1 MRYPAF
7 LTALWAPV
15 LFSGQVRAA
24 AFERPI
30 PNPQSATAE
39 LWFAAA
45 SVGLLLALAAV
56 HWLVAR
62 R

>member
-1 MRYPAF
+1 MRIFSVFA
-7 LTALWAPV
+7 ALGTSLAVPV
-15 LFSGQVRAA
+15 QALAA
-24 AFERPI
+24 GVQRPI

-39 LWFAAA
+39 FWFFTA
-45 SVGLLLALAAV
+45 SIGLLLALAAV

>member
-1 MRYPAF
+1 MRILSVLA
-7 LTALWAPV
+7 ALWTVLAVPV
-15 LFSGQVRAA
+15 QAVAA
-24 AFERPI
+24 GVQRPI

-39 LWFAAA
+39 FWFLSA

>member
-1 MRYPAF
+1 MRSLLTLAIFLVPA
-7 LTALWAPV
+7 WAY
-15 LFSGQVRAA
+15 AA
-24 AFERPI
+24 GFQRPI

-39 LWFAAA
+39 LWFLAA
-45 SVGLLLALAAV
+45 SVGLLLALGAV

>member
-7 LTALWAPV
+7 FAALWAS
-15 LFSGQVRAA
+15 LFLPGKVGAT

-39 LWFAAA
+39 FWFAAA
-45 SVGLLLALAAV
+45 SIGLILALAAV

>member
-1 MRYPAF
+1 MRVLPVFAALPAV
-7 LTALWAPV
+7 LAAPV
-15 LFSGQVRAA
+15 QALAA
-24 AFERPI
+24 GVQRPI

-39 LWFAAA
+39 LWFFVA